1 MTTGINKIVG
11 TFPAGT
17 EADVNSKLGVTF
29 SVESLI
35 DGKAIKVH
43 QAFISLQNTASE
55 VTTTFIAEADEK
67 MLYTAS
73 CKYIYHIIW
82 LIFRV
87 PIIFVLVD
95 VKDHMEF
102 SGTYKVTLVVGDPI
116 MHPGSVI
123 LPLGEVTITGLPE
136 STVTGSWNRKYLEKV
151 RFCCPEIGKMLFVA
165 TDTVKVILFTLVR

>member
-1 MTTGINKIVG
+1 MIWQPLTTGINKIVG

-73 CKYIYHIIW
+73 CKSIYHII
-82 LIFRV
+82 
-87 PIIFVLVD
+87 
-95 VKDHMEF
+95 
-102 SGTYKVTLVVGDPI
+102 
-116 MHPGSVI
+116 
-123 LPLGEVTITGLPE
+123 
-136 STVTGSWNRKYLEKV
+136 
-151 RFCCPEIGKMLFVA
+151 
-165 TDTVKVILFTLVR
+165 